1 MEVQLPRPRWP
12 IRSTGEIITADTPN
26 TTPAAVLKPL
36 DSILCKDRLAFRNA
50 LDLMFD
56 ALRADW
62 DVHTKRADLDTPKGQ
77 ELGHAAASA
86 WSSCT
91 EALCE
96 VIKMIDVHPDL
107 RKASDV
113 LLSTAPGNF
122 PDEFDLLQSG
132 SDILK
137 LQKANSRSN
146 PGLAALLF
154 EAYAL
159 MEAYRGNLALMS
171 VQRAT

>member
-1 MEVQLPRPRWP
+1 M
-12 IRSTGEIITADTPN
+12 ADTPN
-26 TTPAAVLKPL
+26 TMPAEGLKPL
-36 DSILCKDRLAFRNA
+36 ESVLCDDRLAFRNA
-50 LDLMFD
+50 LDLLFE

-62 DVHTKRADLDTPKGQ
+62 DVHTARANLDTAEGQ

-86 WSSCT
+86 WSSCVG
-91 EALCE
+91 ALRE
-96 VIKMIDVHPDL
+96 LMEMTGVHLDL
-107 RKASDV
+107 WHASKA
-113 LLSTAPGNF
+113 LLKTAPGNF

-154 EAYAL
+154 ESYAL
-159 MEAYRGNLALMS
+159 MEAYRGNLALMA
-171 VQRAT
+171 VQRAG

>member
-1 MEVQLPRPRWP
+1 M
-12 IRSTGEIITADTPN
+12 ADTPN
-26 TTPAAVLKPL
+26 TTPEAGLKPL
-36 DSILCKDRLAFRNA
+36 DSILCDDRLAFRNA
-50 LDLMFD
+50 LDLFFE

-62 DVHTKRADLDTPKGQ
+62 DVHTKRASMDTPEGL

-86 WSSCT
+86 WSSCVD
-91 EALCE
+91 ALRE
-96 VIKMIDVHPDL
+96 VIGMADVHPDL
-107 RKASDV
+107 KQASYA
-113 LLSTAPGNF
+113 LLGTAPGNF

-137 LQKANSRSN
+137 LQKANSRCN

-171 VQRAT
+171 AQRTA

>member
-1 MEVQLPRPRWP
+1 M
-12 IRSTGEIITADTPN
+12 ADTPN
-26 TTPAAVLKPL
+26 TTPAAGLKPQ
-36 DSILCKDRLAFRNA
+36 DSILGDDRLAFRRA
-50 LDLMFD
+50 LDFFFE

-62 DVHTKRADLDTPKGQ
+62 DVHTERADLDTAEGQ

-86 WSSCT
+86 WSSCI
-91 EALCE
+91 EALRE
-96 VIKMIDVHPDL
+96 VIGMTGVHPDL
-107 RKASDV
+107 KHASDA

-137 LQKANSRSN
+137 LQKANSRCN

-171 VQRAT
+171 AQRTA